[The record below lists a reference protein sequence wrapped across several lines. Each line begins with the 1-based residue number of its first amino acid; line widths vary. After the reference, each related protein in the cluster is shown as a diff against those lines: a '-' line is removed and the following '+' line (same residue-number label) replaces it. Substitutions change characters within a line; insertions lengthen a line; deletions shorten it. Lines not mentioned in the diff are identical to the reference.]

1 MLLLLLFWVLIFA
14 PIQSS
19 WTINAHTFSFFVF
32 RQDPL
37 QFLDQAAEP
46 AWDYKYY
53 YVIMI

>member
-46 AWDYKYY
+46 A
-53 YVIMI
+53 